1 LENQKGYHYLD
12 LSSNRLIIS
21 HHVSFDESSFPFAEK
36 SDPIPSSNFDFLLEF
51 NVIPSPIRS
60 YFSSCVST
68 CTGSPS
74 IGSSLVVATPGSSA
88 RLPKEVGSV
97 GATPGSS
104 VHLPKEVGPV
114 VAAHAIA

>member
-36 SDPIPSSNFDFLLEF
+36 SDPILSSNFDFLLEF

-60 YFSSCVST
+60 YFH
-68 CTGSPS
+68 
-74 IGSSLVVATPGSSA
+74 LVFLHAQVPLALAPLWW
-88 RLPKEVGSV
+88 LPLL
-97 GATPGSS
+97 AP
-104 VHLPKEVGPV
+104 
-114 VAAHAIA
+114 AHACLKRSGQWVPLLAPVCTYPKRSGRWLPLTP